1 MRGAETGGAGA
12 AAPLPS
18 APGSNALLQVQ
29 QQAAV
34 AMGGLH
40 GVVQQVRAPRPK
52 PQTPNPSPAAMR
64 IRSNSLHSCALS
76 PLPPRSR
83 PLFSLIPF
91 CSADGAREN
100 AGARPTSTQHR
111 SRASV
116 AVINTASFRFCLIS

>member
-12 AAPLPS
+12 EAPLPS

-52 PQTPNPSPAAMR
+52 PQTLNPKPFPRSHANQKQLAALLR
-64 IRSNSLHSCALS
+64 PLSSAS
-76 PLPPRSR
+76 PLPPPFLTY
-83 PLFSLIPF
+83 PLLLS
-91 CSADGAREN
+91 
-100 AGARPTSTQHR
+100 
-111 SRASV
+111 
-116 AVINTASFRFCLIS
+116 